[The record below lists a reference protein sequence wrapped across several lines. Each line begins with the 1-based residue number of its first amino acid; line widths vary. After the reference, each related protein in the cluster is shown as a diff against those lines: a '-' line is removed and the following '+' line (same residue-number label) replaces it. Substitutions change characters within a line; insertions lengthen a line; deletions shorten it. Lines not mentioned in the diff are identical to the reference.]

1 MANYCCIIR
10 TNYFHVKDVSD
21 FENLINSVWS
31 EDSIDVFRDRDEQ
44 GREVVGFGTYGSI
57 WGLTENDA
65 EEGDDASYDKFIKEL
80 QKCVEDDD
88 AILIM
93 EVGHEKLRYLTGVT
107 ETITR
112 NEYKAVG
119 MIESAVSEASKML
132 KTSKYST
139 KVAY

>member
-1 MANYCCIIR
+1 MANYYCNIR
-10 TNYFHVKDVSD
+10 TNYFHVKDVGN
-21 FENLINSVWS
+21 FENLMNRVLS
-31 EDSIDVFRDRDEQ
+31 EDSIDVFRDRDKQ

-57 WGLTENDA
+57 WGLPENDA
-65 EEGDDASYDKFIKEL
+65 EDCDDASYDKFIEEL

-93 EVGHEKLRYLTGVT
+93 EVGHEKLCYLTGVT
-107 ETITR
+107 EIVTR
-112 NEYKAVG
+112 NEYKAVD

-132 KTSKYST
+132 NNSKYYT

>member
-1 MANYCCIIR
+1 MANYYCNIR
-10 TNYFHVKDVSD
+10 TNYFHVKDINA
-21 FENLINSVWS
+21 FENLMSRVSS
-31 EDSIDVFRDRDEQ
+31 EDSVEVFRDRDKQ

-65 EEGDDASYDKFIKEL
+65 ENCDDASYDKFIKEL

-107 ETITR
+107 EIVTR
-112 NEYKAVG
+112 NEYKAVD
-119 MIESAVSEASKML
+119 MIESAVAEASKML
-132 KTSKYST
+132 KNSEYST